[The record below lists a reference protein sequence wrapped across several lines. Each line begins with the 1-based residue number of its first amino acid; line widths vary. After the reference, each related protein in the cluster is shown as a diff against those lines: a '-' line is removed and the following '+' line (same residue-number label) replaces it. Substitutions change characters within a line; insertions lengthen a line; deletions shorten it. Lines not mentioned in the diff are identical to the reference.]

1 MLEDLR
7 DEIEKLISEKIQH
20 LDEIQEVYDYE
31 GEYSCVYEDSI
42 GLKMRLKPLKLLKIK
57 DHFQK
62 NLELDD
68 FYTELMQDKLVALQE
83 VSNVFINYT
92 PEDACNKKLLE
103 ERDIIPNIIQPSVY
117 RDILNDIELDNRV
130 DIIFVVSK
138 DEEEDSDNTTY
149 QLDLV
154 IKVPSKNI
162 EKIFKGGEAVDLHSA
177 SNSTDTLAKWLMSN
191 LLK

>member
-1 MLEDLR
+1 
-7 DEIEKLISEKIQH
+7 
-20 LDEIQEVYDYE
+20 YDYD
-31 GEYSCVYEDSI
+31 GDYSCVYDESL
-42 GLKMRLKPLKLLKIK
+42 GLKVELKPSKLLKIK

-68 FYTELMQDKLVALQE
+68 FYIDLMQDKLTALQE
-83 VSNVFINYT
+83 VSNVFVNYT

-103 ERDIIPNIIQPSVY
+103 ERDIIPNIIQPTVH
-117 RDILNDIELDNRV
+117 RDILNDVELDNRV
-130 DIIFVVSK
+130 NIIFVISK
-138 DEEEDSDNTTY
+138 DNYEDDEDNTTY

-177 SNSTDTLAKWLMSN
+177 SNSTETLAKWLMSN

>member
-1 MLEDLR
+1 MLEDLKY
-7 DEIEKLISEKIQH
+7 EIEKLINDKIEH
-20 LDEIQEVYDYE
+20 IDEIQEVYDYE
-31 GEYSCVYEDSI
+31 GAYSCVYEESI

-83 VSNVFINYT
+83 VSNVFINYA
-92 PEDACNKKLLE
+92 PEDACNKKVLE

-117 RDILNDIELDNRV
+117 RDILNDIELDNRI

-149 QLDLV
+149 QLDLI

-162 EKIFKGGEAVDLHSA
+162 EKKFKGGEAVDLNSA
-177 SNSTDTLAKWLMSN
+177 SNNTATLAQWLMSN